1 MGPEAEPFLPRYGCP
16 RNHRKGPYRY
26 DRLRLV
32 ALPRFARDAGRL
44 VQEKL
49 ASPVAAYWS
58 MATMIARP
66 AQILLYAPTA
76 FFPLF
81 LFAQGG

>member
-1 MGPEAEPFLPRYGCP
+1 MPPQPSQGAVL
-16 RNHRKGPYRY
+16 
-26 DRLRLV
+26 LRTV
-32 ALPRFARDAGRL
+32 TAGRSARDAGRL

-66 AQILLYAPTA
+66 VQILLYAPTA

-81 LFAQGG
+81 LFVQGG